1 MGESEKWGETE
12 NSCFFPE
19 EVHCKPRLPGVRAA
33 VFTQLYTLNYLEIF
47 IQFGYKQIF
56 TLSEFRQGQKLSQEH
71 SLSERGQSSEGR
83 EEANPFQVVLSRYS
97 QYQWKQLILE
107 ASHPALSFSH

>member
-12 NSCFFPE
+12 NSCFFAE

-47 IQFGYKQIF
+47 IQFRYKQTF

-71 SLSERGQSSEGR
+71 GLSEQGQSSEGQ
-83 EEANPFQVVLSRYS
+83 EEANPFQVALSRYS
-97 QYQWKQLILE
+97 QNQ
-107 ASHPALSFSH
+107 